1 MNRTIGKTRWLRA
14 LLALGVTLALGTL
27 VAAQSSGQG
36 QQNPPKPPTQPGQT
50 PPQNPPAQPAQP
62 ENAAPPVNKEEEDA
76 YKAFFEAKGSDT
88 QGVIKLGEDFLKKF
102 AESRYREGVY
112 SKLAN
117 AYLSAGEEEKMF
129 AAGQK
134 ALELNPNN
142 VDVLALM
149 AYVLPRRVNPDA
161 LDKDQRLDK
170 SERYSKQAITLV
182 ESMPKPATLS
192 DEDFAKA
199 KNDKLSMCHSGL
211 GFVYF
216 HRQKFADS
224 ATEFEQATKLAAQ
237 PEPSDFFIMGIDLE
251 QMKQFG
257 DASAAYGHCGDLQ
270 WAWQDRCKKK
280 QEETKKLAAAQPQ
293 PPKQ

>member
-1 MNRTIGKTRWLRA
+1 MKRTIGKTLWLVA

-27 VAAQSSGQG
+27 VTAQSSGQG
-36 QQNPPKPPTQPGQT
+36 QQTPPKPPTPPGQT

-62 ENAAPPVNKEEEDA
+62 ENAAPAVNPEEEAA
-76 YKAFFEAKGSDT
+76 YKAFFEAKGDPK
-88 QGVIKLGEDFLKKF
+88 QVIKLGEDFLKKF

-117 AYLSAGEEEKMF
+117 SYLATGEEEKMF
-129 AAGQK
+129 AAGDK
-134 ALELNPNN
+134 ALELNPSN

-149 AYVLPRRVNPDA
+149 AYVLPRRVNPNSLDA
-161 LDKDQRLDK
+161 EQRLQK

-182 ESMPKPATLS
+182 EAMQKPASLS

-251 QMKQFG
+251 QMKRFG

-270 WAWQDRCKKK
+270 WAWQDRCKQK
-280 QEETKKLAAAQPQ
+280 QQETKKLAAAQPQ

>member
-1 MNRTIGKTRWLRA
+1 MKRTIGKTLWLVA

-62 ENAAPPVNKEEEDA
+62 ENAAPAVNPEEEAA
-76 YKAFFEAKGSDT
+76 YKTFFETKADP
-88 QGVIKLGEDFLKKF
+88 QLVIKLGEDFLKKF

-117 AYLSAGEEEKMF
+117 SYLATGEEEKMF
-129 AAGQK
+129 AAGDK

-149 AYVLPRRVNPDA
+149 AYVLPRRVNPNSLDA
-161 LDKDQRLDK
+161 EQRLQK

-182 ESMPKPATLS
+182 EAMQKPASLS

-251 QMKQFG
+251 QMKRFG
-257 DASAAYGHCGDLQ
+257 DASAAYERCGDLQ
-270 WAWQDRCKKK
+270 WAWQDRCKQK
-280 QEETKKLAAAQPQ
+280 QQETKKLAAAQPQ